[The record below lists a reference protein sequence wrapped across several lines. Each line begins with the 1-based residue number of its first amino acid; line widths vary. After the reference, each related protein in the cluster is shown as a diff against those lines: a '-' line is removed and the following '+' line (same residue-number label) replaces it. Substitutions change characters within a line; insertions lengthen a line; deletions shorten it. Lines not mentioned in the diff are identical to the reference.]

1 MGRAGQG
8 TAAPPHGVGGH
19 CVCAGHVLCHL
30 ILCAHLAEGGKQFR
44 LQSELTP
51 TSRTLAYRAH
61 LDAIATWNGSAPESI
76 EYKMMPRDQTSA
88 LAASYPLSSVAI
100 RTSGAAYMSDP
111 HFVC

>member
-1 MGRAGQG
+1 MFLKSLQLLDNATIAAFLAGAGEGHYLTIGGWHGGTQG
-8 TAAPPHGVGGH
+8 HWGDAFARPLGPP
-19 CVCAGHVLCHL
+19 
-30 ILCAHLAEGGKQFR
+30 LA
-44 LQSELTP
+44 
-51 TSRTLAYRAH
+51 
-61 LDAIATWNGSAPESI
+61 DATWNGSAPESI